1 MSAKRLFLA
10 VLVVVVAGNVMAGFL
25 YARWL
30 EGRVAEAK
38 GAVADSPQAKLNGRR
53 AELDAWQRA
62 ANDYERRAG
71 ITLADAIQLFD
82 TAAVGWT
89 EIALE
94 SSGEAGAPRL
104 DVISVRGLVGSV
116 EQLSNVDKRLGSRC
130 RRYQR
135 SPTREGTYLLSCQ
148 VKPGAFRGKD

>member
-1 MSAKRLFLA
+1 MRRGVLLPVLLMFVAANIAGGFAYWRHLRNQLVPFVMKNPQEKLA
-10 VLVVVVAGNVMAGFL
+10 DRRME
-25 YARWL
+25 L
-30 EGRVAEAK
+30 EEI
-38 GAVADSPQAKLNGRR
+38 N
-53 AELDAWQRA
+53 RA
-62 ANDYERRAG
+62 ASDYERRAG
-71 ITLADAIQLFD
+71 VSLADAIQLFD

-104 DVISVRGLVGSV
+104 DVIAVRGLVGSV

-135 SPTREGTYLLSCQ
+135 SPTREGPFLLSCQ
-148 VKPGAFRGKD
+148 VKPGAFKGKD